1 MSKLIVITEICSDGS
16 ATGAYDYDLLPTNV
30 KRVVDIALTP
40 TSGPLDYFSTQ
51 INIFKDGL
59 QYLFEIG
66 HPGVEIG
73 SNIEYMGS
81 VELYHNEED
90 YDEFDIDED

>member
-1 MSKLIVITEICSDGS
+1 MSKL
-16 ATGAYDYDLLPTNV
+16 
-30 KRVVDIALTP
+30 
-40 TSGPLDYFSTQ
+40 
-51 INIFKDGL
+51 IFKDGL

>member
-1 MSKLIVITEICSDGS
+1 M
-16 ATGAYDYDLLPTNV
+16 
-30 KRVVDIALTP
+30 
-40 TSGPLDYFSTQ
+40 
-51 INIFKDGL
+51 GL

-66 HPGVEIG
+66 TSWQCWNS